1 MRWVHGRSG
10 RASCR
15 AWTAR
20 HGVGTAPEGPDGVGA
35 RRADHREP
43 REGLVGERDPPA
55 AVREARAPVVAGRVP
70 GEQAQLPDLG
80 LEGVGAHHPVDPLD
94 EPDHLLDAR
103 PLVAAGEVGAHAS
116 SQVAAGADVEH
127 LVAGPAE
134 QVDAR
139 LLGDGVGQVALGA
152 LDRAD
157 LDLQRQEVLERRHAA
172 AADALEQPVQDVD
185 GGPRVVQRAV
195 DRARARPEER
205 RQGREPARRRLVA
218 GQDAAPEP
226 RRAHHRRARPRRAVT
241 PARRAQVP
249 DVERRVVG
257 HEHRPG
263 AELQQARAGPRA
275 AAGRPGP
282 SPS

>member
-43 REGLVGERDPPA
+43 GEGLVGERDPPA
-55 AVREARAPVVAGRVP
+55 AVREARAPVVARRVP

-94 EPDHLLDAR
+94 QPDHLLDAR

-134 QVDAR
+134 QVDAG

-157 LDLQRQEVLERRHAA
+157 LDLQRQEVLERRARR
-172 AADALEQPVQDVD
+172 
-185 GGPRVVQRAV
+185 GRR
-195 DRARARPEER
+195 RARAARAGR
-205 RQGREPARRRLVA
+205 RRWPGRRRGRGGSGACPPGRAPPGPRAGTTAPRRGTGRGARAAPCTPPPGAATTGRDAGTPRAGARRRTA
-218 GQDAAPEP
+218 RCGPRAPP
-226 RRAHHRRARPRRAVT
+226 RRRT
-241 PARRAQVP
+241 PAGP
-249 DVERRVVG
+249 
-257 HEHRPG
+257 
-263 AELQQARAGPRA
+263 AGPRA